1 MIPNTSERTD
11 RHMTDARILIV
22 DDEPIV
28 REAIH
33 DWLVDAGYSVTTAR
47 TGEEALEIVAQQDF
61 GLVILDVRLPGKTGI
76 RVLQEMKEM
85 KPDIKA
91 IIITAYA
98 SPDMHTEATKLG
110 AIHYLTKPIAPDQ
123 LEKLVQEALSN

>member
-11 RHMTDARILIV
+11 RHMTEARILIV

-28 REAIH
+28 REAIC
-33 DWLVDAGYSVTTAR
+33 DWLVDAGYSVKTAG

-61 GLVILDVRLPGKTGI
+61 RLVILDVRLPGKTGI

-98 SPDMHTEATKLG
+98 SPDMRTEAMKLG

-123 LEKLVQEALSN
+123 LEKLVQDALSD

>member
-1 MIPNTSERTD
+1 MTSP
-11 RHMTDARILIV
+11 RILIV

-28 REAIH
+28 REAIR
-33 DWLVDAGYSVTTAR
+33 DWLVDAGYSVTTAE
-47 TGEEALEIVAQQDF
+47 TGERALEIVAEQDF
-61 GLVILDVRLPGKTGI
+61 GLDVRLPGKTGI

-98 SPDMHTEATKLG
+98 SPDMRTEAMELG

-123 LEKLVQEALSN
+123 LEKLAQEALSS

>member
-1 MIPNTSERTD
+1 MIPNTVERTD
-11 RHMTDARILIV
+11 KHMTSPRILIV

-28 REAIH
+28 REAIR
-33 DWLVDAGYSVTTAR
+33 DWLVDAGYSVTTAE
-47 TGEEALEIVAQQDF
+47 TGERALEIVAEQDF

-98 SPDMHTEATKLG
+98 SPDMRTEAMELG

-123 LEKLVQEALSN
+123 LEKLAQEALSS

>member
-1 MIPNTSERTD
+1 
-11 RHMTDARILIV
+11 MTDARILIV

-47 TGEEALEIVAQQDF
+47 TGEEALEIVVQQDF

-76 RVLQEMKEM
+76 RVLEEMKEM

-98 SPDMHTEATKLG
+98 SPDMQTEATKLG
-110 AIHYLTKPIAPDQ
+110 AMHYLTKPIAPDQ
-123 LEKLVQEALSN
+123 LEKLVKEALSS